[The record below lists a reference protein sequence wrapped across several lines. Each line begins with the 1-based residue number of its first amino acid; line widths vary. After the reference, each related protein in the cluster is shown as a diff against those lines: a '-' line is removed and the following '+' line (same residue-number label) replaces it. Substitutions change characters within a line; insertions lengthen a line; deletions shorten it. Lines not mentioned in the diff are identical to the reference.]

1 MGPCGGRTAAHP
13 RSRGENVSIAR
24 SKSSRMGS
32 SPLTRGK
39 LRSNLGIRGASGL
52 IPAHAGKTSHVDGA
66 HQNGGAHPRS
76 RGENG
81 LRGLT
86 AGPAVGSSPLTRGKP
101 ENMNQLR
108 EAARLIPAHAGKT
121 EHGQG
126 CSRRAEAHPR
136 SRGENLVM
144 RELWES
150 EFGSSPLTRG
160 KHREARVPQVVERLI
175 PAHAGNT
182 VLGTP
187 TKPSDRAHP
196 RSRGENW
203 SKAATA
209 SV

>member
-121 EHGQG
+121 DFLVVDL
-126 CSRRAEAHPR
+126 SVKAAHPR
-136 SRGENLVM
+136 SRGENPSGSPM
-144 RELWES
+144 S
-150 EFGSSPLTRG
+150 HSTNGSSPLTRG
-160 KHREARVPQVVERLI
+160 KLA
-175 PAHAGNT
+175 AGSGCRD
-182 VLGTP
+182 L
-187 TKPSDRAHP
+187 
-196 RSRGENW
+196 
-203 SKAATA
+203 
-209 SV
+209 